1 MNSFF
6 NFVTE
11 LNCGVCHNKNDIS
24 SMARAG
30 FIDHRRAKVEAKNG
44 DACIIGF
51 TGDLNSLVNERFD
64 NVLSE
69 SQEEV
74 FNTHYGVHMDTVWE
88 FNRYLV
94 KNNYSHIIRF
104 QLSREQERMRTGVRI
119 GQLYEGKKMDTKTL
133 TTRSGIDVLNRDG
146 IRRVLIY
153 WLRLLLHLTVR
164 LILLLINKFYVYCQ
178 ISFCL

>member
-94 KNNYSHIIRF
+94 KHNYSHIIRF

-133 TTRSGIDVLNRDG
+133 TTRSGIDVVNQYCIEQGRYSAGFD
-146 IRRVLIY
+146 
-153 WLRLLLHLTVR
+153 
-164 LILLLINKFYVYCQ
+164 ILAKVATTLDCKIDFVTNK
-178 ISFCL
+178 

>member
-1 MNSFF
+1 
-6 NFVTE
+6 
-11 LNCGVCHNKNDIS
+11 
-24 SMARAG
+24 MARAG

-44 DACIIGF
+44 DTCIIGF

-94 KNNYSHIIRF
+94 KTTIAILSVSSWAGSRNECGPGYVSGNYMKGRKWIPRH
-104 QLSREQERMRTGVRI
+104 
-119 GQLYEGKKMDTKTL
+119 
-133 TTRSGIDVLNRDG
+133 
-146 IRRVLIY
+146 
-153 WLRLLLHLTVR
+153 
-164 LILLLINKFYVYCQ
+164 
-178 ISFCL
+178 

>member
-1 MNSFF
+1 
-6 NFVTE
+6 
-11 LNCGVCHNKNDIS
+11 
-24 SMARAG
+24 MARAG

-88 FNRYLV
+88 FNRFTQYMYRMKTTSNKL
-94 KNNYSHIIRF
+94 II
-104 QLSREQERMRTGVRI
+104 
-119 GQLYEGKKMDTKTL
+119 
-133 TTRSGIDVLNRDG
+133 N
-146 IRRVLIY
+146 
-153 WLRLLLHLTVR
+153 
-164 LILLLINKFYVYCQ
+164 IL
-178 ISFCL
+178 